1 MKIIVMCE
9 GNSELYLI
17 NSLIKKGHIVFE
29 HELLGDKPHHAR
41 QLKQLSPLINAL
53 PVEEEMLIYRIGDT
67 LKDKL
72 SFDGFELRKEK
83 MQVFK
88 YCTKPEIE
96 ILIIINENL
105 LEEYNKASSKISA
118 KSFIKPYL
126 KKCSISDYFES
137 HDIIG
142 SIREYKRIK
151 THNNGEFYL
160 ADLLKNDDN

>member
-1 MKIIVMCE
+1 MCE

-17 NSLIKKGHIVFE
+17 NDLIKKGYIVFE
-29 HELLGDKPHHAR
+29 HELLGDKPHHVR
-41 QLKQLSPLINAL
+41 QLRQLSPLINSL
-53 PVEEEMLIYRIGDT
+53 PIDEEILVYRIGDT
-67 LKDKL
+67 LTDKL

-105 LEEYNKASSKISA
+105 LEEYNKVSSKISA
-118 KSFIKPYL
+118 KSFIKPYM

-137 HDIIG
+137 HNVVN
-142 SIREYKRIK
+142 SIKEYKRIK
-151 THNNGEFYL
+151 THNNDEFYL
-160 ADLLKNDDN
+160 ADLLKDKDC